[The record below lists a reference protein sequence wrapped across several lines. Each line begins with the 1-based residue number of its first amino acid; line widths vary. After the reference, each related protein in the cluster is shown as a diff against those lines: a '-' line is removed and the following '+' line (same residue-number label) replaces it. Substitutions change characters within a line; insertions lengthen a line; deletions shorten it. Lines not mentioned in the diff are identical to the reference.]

1 MATAL
6 SAHVLRDFHNGRSRL
21 SGGVAGG
28 MTEMQTATRGS
39 GCVRSEGLTPSMPL
53 ELAVRSSSI
62 FPQSRVEN
70 VLEHFLGAHVVE
82 SLIEHQ
88 TPDDP
93 TADAECVKPVSCV
106 VIESLCVRE

>member
-28 MTEMQTATRGS
+28 MTEMQTATRGV
-39 GCVRSEGLTPSMPL
+39 CVRSEGLTPSMPL